1 MRCEKCPERKK
12 QGLNLLAN
20 LNHKF
25 TKKVSALIKT
35 ENLSFKYRAEDN
47 EKLILD
53 GIDLEIKKGE
63 FVCILGHNGS
73 GKSTLAKHM
82 NAILLPTGG
91 KVYVSGID
99 TSDADRLWDIRQ
111 NTAFV
116 FQNPDNQIVA
126 TIVEEDVAFA
136 CENLGI
142 EPKEIRQRVDDALK
156 TVGLSKYA
164 SYAPHRLSG
173 GQKQKVAIAGVI
185 AMRPKTIVFDEPTA
199 MLDPI
204 GRRDVLKTIKKLNKE
219 MGITIVLITHNMDE
233 AAQSDRIVIMN
244 SGEIVSDDTPRNT
257 FSNVEKMIEL
267 GLDTPQVTRLCHELN
282 KRGINIPET
291 VITVEECANEIMKIA
306 SPSLPFPDLS
316 HIKKKED
323 IWNTKEDIIKVENL
337 SHIYQEKSPFEKV
350 ALKNISLSVKKG
362 SFVGIIG
369 HTGSGKSTLIQHLN
383 GLMKAS
389 EGSIYVDGMSVTD
402 KNTDM
407 KAIRRKVGL
416 VFQYPEYQLFEETVY
431 KDIAYGPKNMGKSDE
446 EIHTLVTHAAEMVG
460 LKEKHLQ
467 KSPFELSGGQK
478 RRVAIAGVLAMK
490 PSIIIL
496 DEPCAGLDPKGRDDI
511 LEKLKLINK
520 EENITV
526 ITVSHSMEDVAK
538 TADSV
543 IVMNEGELVMQNTVA
558 EVFKNTSMLQDIGLN
573 VPEVSLLF
581 GILKEK
587 GLNVPLDVYTV
598 NYATE
603 VLCAFLKGGGL
614 L

>member
-1 MRCEKCPERKK
+1 M
-12 QGLNLLAN
+12 
-20 LNHKF
+20 
-25 TKKVSALIKT
+25 IKT
-35 ENLSFKYRAEDN
+35 ENLSFKYRAEEN

-99 TSDADRLWDIRQ
+99 TSDTDRLWDIRQ

-142 EPKEIRQRVDDALK
+142 EPKEIRRRVDDALK

-185 AMRPKTIVFDEPTA
+185 AMRPDTIVFDEPTA
-199 MLDPI
+199 MLDPV

-219 MGITIVLITHNMDE
+219 LGITIVLITHNMDE
-233 AAQSDRIVIMN
+233 AAQSDRIIIMN
-244 SGEIVSDDTPRNT
+244 SGEIISDDTPRNT

-267 GLDTPQVTRLCHELN
+267 GLDTPQVTRLCHELK
-282 KRGINIPET
+282 KRGIDIPET
-291 VITVEECANEIMKIA
+291 VITVEECADEIMKIS
-306 SPSLPFPDLS
+306 SPTLPFPDLS
-316 HIKKKED
+316 HIKKKEN
-323 IWNTKEDIIKVENL
+323 IWETQEDIIKVENL

-369 HTGSGKSTLIQHLN
+369 HTGSGKSTFIQHLN
-383 GLMKAS
+383 GLIKAS
-389 EGSIYVDGMSVTD
+389 EGNISVDGISVTD

-407 KAIRRKVGL
+407 KSIRKKVGL

-431 KDIAYGPKNMGKSDE
+431 KDIAYGPKNMGKSQE
-446 EIHTLVTHAAEMVG
+446 EIDTLVRHAAEMVG

-511 LEKLKLINK
+511 LNKLKLINK

-526 ITVSHSMEDVAK
+526 ITVSHSMDDVAK

-558 EVFKNTSMLQDIGLN
+558 EVFKNTSMLQNIGLN

-581 GILKEK
+581 DILKK
-587 GLNVPLDVYTV
+587 SGLNLPSDVYTV
-598 NYATE
+598 GYAAD
-603 VLCAFLKGGGL
+603 VLCAFLKGGGKL
-614 L
+614 

>member
-1 MRCEKCPERKK
+1 M
-12 QGLNLLAN
+12 
-20 LNHKF
+20 
-25 TKKVSALIKT
+25 IKT
-35 ENLSFKYRAEDN
+35 ENLSFKYKTEDN

-99 TSDADRLWDIRQ
+99 TRDTDRLWDIRQ

-126 TIVEEDVAFA
+126 TMVEEDVAFA
-136 CENLGI
+136 CENLGV
-142 EPKEIRQRVDDALK
+142 EPEEIRHRVDDALK
-156 TVGLSKYA
+156 TVGLTKYA

-185 AMRPKTIVFDEPTA
+185 AMRPETIVFDEPTA
-199 MLDPI
+199 MLDPS
-204 GRRDVLKTIKKLNKE
+204 GRRDVLSTIKKLNKE
-219 MGITIVLITHNMDE
+219 LGITIVLITHNMDE
-233 AAQSDRIVIMN
+233 AAQADRIVIMN
-244 SGEIVSDDTPRNT
+244 SGKIVSDDTPRNT

-267 GLDTPQVTRLCHELN
+267 GLDTPQVTRLCHELK
-282 KRGINIPET
+282 KRGINISET
-291 VITVEECANEIMKIA
+291 VITVDECVDEIMKIS
-306 SPSLPFPDLS
+306 SPRLPFPDLS
-316 HIKKKED
+316 HIDRKKDDSKR
-323 IWNTKEDIIKVENL
+323 NRDIIKVENL
-337 SHIYQEKSPFEKV
+337 SHIYQENSPFEKI
-350 ALKNISLSVKKG
+350 ALKNISLTVKEG
-362 SFVGIIG
+362 SFTGIIG

-383 GLMKAS
+383 GLIKAS
-389 EGSIYVDGMSVTD
+389 EGSITVDGVSVTD
-402 KNTDM
+402 KNADM
-407 KAIRRKVGL
+407 KSVRKKVGL

-431 KDIAYGPKNMGKSDE
+431 KDIAYGPKNMGKSEE
-446 EIHTLVTHAAEMVG
+446 EIDVLVRHAAKMVG

-511 LEKLKLINK
+511 LDKLKLINK

-526 ITVSHSMEDVAK
+526 ITVSHSMEDVARC
-538 TADSV
+538 ADSV
-543 IVMNEGELVMQNTVA
+543 IVMNDGEMVIMDTVA
-558 EVFKNTSMLQDIGLN
+558 EVFKNADTLKSIGLN
-573 VPEVSLLF
+573 VPEVTQVF
-581 GILKEK
+581 ARLKEK
-587 GLNVPLDVYTV
+587 GLNLPLDIYTV
-598 NYATE
+598 NYGAN
-603 VLCAFLKGGGL
+603 VLCAFLKGGGEK
-614 L
+614 

>member
-1 MRCEKCPERKK
+1 M
-12 QGLNLLAN
+12 
-20 LNHKF
+20 
-25 TKKVSALIKT
+25 IKT
-35 ENLSFKYRAEDN
+35 EKLSFKYRTEDK

-53 GIDLEIKKGE
+53 SIDLEIKKGE

-99 TSDADRLWDIRQ
+99 TQDTDRLWDIRQ

-142 EPKEIRQRVDDALK
+142 PPKEIRERVDDALK
-156 TVGLSKYA
+156 TVGLLKYA

-204 GRRDVLKTIKKLNKE
+204 GRRDVLSTIKKLNKE
-219 MGITIVLITHNMDE
+219 LGITIVLITHNMDE

-244 SGEIVSDDTPRNT
+244 NGEIVSDDTPRNT
-257 FSNVEKMIEL
+257 FSNVERMIEL
-267 GLDTPQVTRLCHELN
+267 GLDTPQVTRLCHQMK
-282 KRGINIPET
+282 KRGINIPQT
-291 VITVEECANEIMKIA
+291 VITVDECVDEIMKIA
-306 SPSLPFPDLS
+306 PKDAPFPDLS
-316 HIKKKED
+316 FAKKKED
-323 IWNTKEDIIKVENL
+323 TYTGKDDIIRVENL
-337 SHIYQEKSPFEKV
+337 SHIYQEKSPFEKI
-350 ALKNISLSVKKG
+350 ALKNISLSVKRG

-369 HTGSGKSTLIQHLN
+369 HTGSGKSTFVQHLN
-383 GLMKAS
+383 GLIKAS
-389 EGSIYVDGMSVTD
+389 EGNIFVDGLCVTD
-402 KNTDM
+402 PKADI
-407 KAIRRKVGL
+407 KAIRKKVGL

-431 KDIAYGPKNMGKSDE
+431 KDIAYGPKNMGKTDE
-446 EIHTLVTHAAEMVG
+446 EIDALVRHAAEMVG
-460 LKEKHLQ
+460 LKEKHLH

-496 DEPCAGLDPKGRDDI
+496 DEPCAGLDPRGRDEI
-511 LEKLKLINK
+511 LNKLKKINK

-526 ITVSHSMEDVAK
+526 ITVSHSMEDVAS

-543 IVMNEGELVMQNTVA
+543 IVMSDGEMVMQDTVA
-558 EVFKNTSMLQDIGLN
+558 NVFRHTKALQDIGLN
-573 VPEVSLLF
+573 VPEVSLLAQK
-581 GILKEK
+581 LKDK
-587 GLNVPLDVYTV
+587 GLNIPTDIYTV
-598 NYATE
+598 NYAAD
-603 VLCAFLKGGGL
+603 VLCAFLKGGGAL
-614 L
+614 